1 MSYLDLVEE
10 YPKNTKMT
18 LFEKVIMT
26 SKRAKDLHAGK
37 TPLIPTDHTSAYQAI
52 EEVKEGAIV
61 LIYRDE
67 EEQAAIDYEAE
78 EKVEDE

>member
-10 YPKNTKMT
+10 YPKDNKMT

-37 TPLIPTDHTSAYQAI
+37 TPLIPTGHTSAYQAL
-52 EEVKEGAIV
+52 EEVKEGAIS

-67 EEQAAIDYEAE
+67 EEPTAIDFDAE
-78 EKVEDE
+78 EGEGDE